1 MILKENIFRVTNN
14 LPSRENR
21 NDIDRRLIDYHLV
34 EQDPVKVA
42 PKTYK
47 VLLENDRVRVL
58 EVRLKPGKKS
68 PLHPHP
74 AYIIYAL
81 STCNV
86 RFTLPDGKTK
96 EVRMRSGEAA
106 WSDAES
112 HAVDNIGSTE
122 VHILNIELKGA
133 QEEKK
138 K

>member
-1 MILKENIFRVTNN
+1 MSTSDILKDED
-14 LPSRENR
+14 R
-21 NDIDRRLIDYHLV
+21 NDIDRRLIDYHTV
-34 EQDPVKVA
+34 EQDPVKTA
-42 PKTYK
+42 PKIYK

-68 PLHPHP
+68 PMHSHP
-74 AYIIYAL
+74 AYIAYAL
-81 STCNV
+81 STCKV

-96 EVRMRSGEAA
+96 EIKIKAGEAA

-112 HAVDNIGSTE
+112 HAVDNIGNTE
-122 VHILNIELKGA
+122 VHVLNIELKGT

>member
-1 MILKENIFRVTNN
+1 LQIVFKEGAMSASDNILKDEDR
-14 LPSRENR
+14 S
-21 NDIDRRLIDYHLV
+21 DIDRRLIDYHLV

-58 EVRLKPGKKS
+58 EVRLKPGRGS
-68 PLHPHP
+68 PLHSHP

-81 STCNV
+81 STCKV
-86 RFTLPDGKTK
+86 RLTLPNGKTK
-96 EVRMRSGEAA
+96 EVRMRSGEAT

-122 VHILNIELKGA
+122 VHVLNIELKGT
-133 QEEKK
+133 QKK
-138 K
+138 

>member
-1 MILKENIFRVTNN
+1 MSTSDILKDED
-14 LPSRENR
+14 R

-42 PKTYK
+42 PEIYK

-58 EVRLKPGKKS
+58 EVRLRPGKKS
-68 PLHPHP
+68 PMHSHP

-81 STCNV
+81 STCKV
-86 RFTLPDGKTK
+86 RFTFADGKTK
-96 EVRMRSGEAA
+96 EVKTRPGEAA

-122 VHILNIELKGA
+122 VHILNIELKGT
-133 QEEKK
+133 QEEEKK
-138 K
+138 